1 MTADRSPLAGLSA
14 LDRRTLYLLALLSAL
29 KALALIGFATAL
41 AAAIAGVIENSPEW
55 NRALILGLASAVVR
69 AVVTWA
75 HRVVS
80 SRALLGAKERL
91 RAELIDT
98 LVTHGQASDT
108 GADTVLATSGLDE
121 LDKYYTVFLPALVN
135 ATTIPLIV
143 GARILFGDWISAL
156 VIVITVPLIPVFMTL
171 IGMHTRDQVEA
182 ASASLS
188 RLSNHLVELARGL
201 PVLIGLGR
209 ASEQTMALGQISDR
223 YREKTVHT
231 LRTVFLSSL
240 ALELIS
246 TISVAIVAVFIG
258 VRLVN
263 GDLNL
268 EVGLFIILLAPEC
281 FSPLR
286 DIGTAFHAAEDG
298 REALHRSR
306 AIIDT
311 MRTTPPTADASGCAH
326 SAASA
331 ASATSTASALAAGKG
346 VSVSRL
352 TVRFSNR
359 SKDTVL
365 ALDFAAPAG
374 QITLLGGVS
383 GAGKTTVLGALTGQL
398 RTSAGVTVSGS
409 VSGVNPGSVA
419 WLPQHPQVMEAT
431 VREELALYAG
441 ADAAGKAVL
450 DVLTRLGLEHLATV
464 STATLS
470 PGELRRVGFARV
482 LLRVAA
488 GASVVLLDEPTAQ
501 LDRGNAAIVIA
512 EIAALR
518 GMATVIVVSHE
529 RGVQILADHTV
540 ELAGATTDGRP
551 EHSAAEAP
559 VAHRARVKTEMPT
572 VRPQTL
578 RTLFAFFR
586 PVAGKLIGAVFL
598 GALATLAAIALT
610 GLSGWLIVRASEQ
623 PPIMYLLVAIVG
635 VRFFGI
641 GRSVLRYSERL
652 LSHTAVF
659 SAVTALRLRLWNCL
673 ASSGVRSRRLLQ
685 GGETLDRLVNDV
697 DQVRDLSLRVALPA
711 LTAVISV
718 IATLVGVGMIFRPA
732 LGIYVVLALIGLV
745 VAPGIA
751 LLADRSAARR
761 SAELRS
767 AVLQRTAAL
776 FGARADLV
784 ANGIDH
790 RVRSQLRR
798 IDARANRA
806 SRRSALSL
814 GLSAAIVVACCSS
827 AALLVLLSAA
837 DAVASGA
844 LKPELVAVLTLIP
857 LALIDPLLEMVTAVQ
872 NYPVLRRVLVR
883 LQAIE
888 SLEPGTSDLPEA
900 APPSVPSQPV
910 AVTSLALDS
919 VSATWPGM
927 AEPVFEG
934 ASAKVAIGQWLV
946 VTGASGSGKSTLLA
960 VLLGQ
965 LPLSSGSLIA
975 NRGTAGESTSQRE
988 IGRRSGWCPQEG
1000 HLFDS
1005 TLRANLLISRP
1016 RNDAPDDAEM
1026 TDTLRLVG
1034 LAPLLARLTDGLD
1047 TRIGSGG
1054 DALSGGERQRLAVA
1068 RTLLTRADVIL
1079 LDEPTAHLDTESAE
1093 RLMAD
1098 LRLALA
1104 SRITVLVTHQATGVS
1119 QHDRRLTLDHCAH
1132 GDIQQS
1138 CRRCCV
1144 GLNYA
1149 TDPLRAPF

>member
-1 MTADRSPLAGLSA
+1 MTADRSPLSGLSV
-14 LDRRTLYLLALLSAL
+14 LDRPTLYLLALLSAL
-29 KALALIGFATAL
+29 KALALIGLATAL
-41 AAAIAGVIENSPEW
+41 AAAITGVIDSAPDW
-55 NRALILGLASAVVR
+55 NRALTLGLASAVVR
-69 AVVTWA
+69 AAVTWA

-98 LVTHGQASDT
+98 LVRHGQASDN

-135 ATTIPLIV
+135 AATIPLIV
-143 GARILFGDWISAL
+143 GARILFGDWISAV

-182 ASASLS
+182 ASSSLS

-209 ASEQTMALGQISDR
+209 AGEQTTALGQISDR

-268 EVGLFIILLAPEC
+268 EVGLFVILLAPEC

-298 REALHRSR
+298 REALQRSR
-306 AIIDT
+306 AIIEMGQT
-311 MRTTPPTADASGCAH
+311 ISLTADDRSGTH
-326 SAASA
+326 
-331 ASATSTASALAAGKG
+331 SATSTVCTLTAKKG

-359 SKDTVL
+359 SEDTVR
-365 ALDFAAPAG
+365 ALDFTAPVG
-374 QITLLGGVS
+374 QITVLGGAS

-398 RTSAGVTVSGS
+398 RTSARVTVSGS
-409 VSGVNPGSVA
+409 VSGIAPGSVA
-419 WLPQHPQVMEAT
+419 WLPQHPQVTEAT
-431 VREELALYAG
+431 VSAELALYAG
-441 ADAAGKAVL
+441 PDAAGEAVHNML
-450 DVLTRLGLEHLATV
+450 PRLGLGHLAAV

-470 PGELRRVGFARV
+470 PGELRRVAFARV
-482 LLRVAA
+482 LLRVAS

-501 LDRGNAAIVIA
+501 LDRANAALVIA

-518 GMATVIVVSHE
+518 GSATVIVVSHE

-540 ELAGATTDGRP
+540 ELGRAMTSGKS
-551 EHSAAEAP
+551 ERRAAEAP
-559 VAHRARVKTEMPT
+559 IVSPARVKSEIMIVGPPT
-572 VRPQTL
+572 I

-586 PVAGKLIGAVFL
+586 PVAGTLTGAVAL
-598 GALATLAAIALT
+598 GTLATLAAIALT
-610 GLSGWLIVRASEQ
+610 GLSGWLIVRASQQ

-659 SAVTALRLRLWNCL
+659 TAVTALRLRLWNCL

-697 DQVRDLSLRVALPA
+697 DQVRDLSLRVVLPA
-711 LTAVISV
+711 LTAIISV

-767 AVLQRTAAL
+767 AVLKRTAAL

-784 ANGIDH
+784 ANGVDH

-844 LKPELVAVLTLIP
+844 LKPELVAVLALIP

-888 SLEPGTSDLPEA
+888 SLEPGISGLPRATTSTAQSHPL
-900 APPSVPSQPV
+900 
-910 AVTSLALDS
+910 AVTSLSLDCASAL
-919 VSATWPGM
+919 WPGM

-934 ASAKVAIGQWLV
+934 ASAQVAIGQWLV

-988 IGRRSGWCPQEG
+988 IGQRAGWCPQEG

-1005 TLRANLLISRP
+1005 TLRANLLIARG
-1016 RNDAPDDAEM
+1016 RTDAPDDTEM
-1026 TDTLRLVG
+1026 TDVLRLVG

-1054 DALSGGERQRLAVA
+1054 AALSGGERQRLAVA
-1068 RTLLTRADVIL
+1068 RTLLTRADVVL
-1079 LDEPTAHLDTESAE
+1079 LDEPTAHLDVESAE
-1093 RLMAD
+1093 QLMTD
-1098 LRLALA
+1098 LRVALA
-1104 SRITVLVTHQATGVS
+1104 DRITVLVTHQAIGVR
-1119 QHDRRLTLDHCAH
+1119 QKDPRLTLDHCAH

-1138 CRRCCV
+1138 CQRCCV
-1144 GLNYA
+1144 GWNHA
-1149 TDPLRAPF
+1149 TDPLRAPVRGHQ